1 MKRIMSL
8 FLCLIALLMAG
19 MSKSA
24 MAAEQEE
31 HTPSNRSVSR
41 WETGSTLP
49 DISLIIELA
58 EYYAV
63 DIKELL
69 EGERKSESMNNEAKE
84 TMDRIARY
92 SVERKK
98 SQLETFGIF
107 TEILIVIGI
116 LISITLARFV
126 ADNTMQLIVTLICG
140 WFVWGYGIVL
150 RIKIRKELRELAGR

>member
-8 FLCLIALLMAG
+8 FLCLVALLMAG
-19 MSKSA
+19 MPKSA

-69 EGERKSESMNNEAKE
+69 EGERKSESMNKETKE

-140 WFVWGYGIVL
+140 WFVWGYGIIL

>member
-19 MSKSA
+19 MPKSA
-24 MAAEQEE
+24 KAAEQEE

-140 WFVWGYGIVL
+140 WFVWGYGIIL